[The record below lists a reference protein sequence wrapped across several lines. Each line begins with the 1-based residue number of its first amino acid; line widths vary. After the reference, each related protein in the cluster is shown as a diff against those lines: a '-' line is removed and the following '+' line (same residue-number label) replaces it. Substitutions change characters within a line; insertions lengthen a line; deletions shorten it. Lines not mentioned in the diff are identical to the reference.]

1 MALLK
6 NVIVDSNC
14 RRQGV
19 GSALLRFAR
28 NFAENAGCYKVAL
41 MTGSKKPETT
51 RFYKNAGFVGN
62 KTGFQVR
69 FGV

>member
-51 RFYKNAGFVGN
+51 RFYENAGFVGN